1 MTTLKDL
8 KRLIQSQYA
17 DNRAMKKAFNR
28 MVMENG
34 SKNKTLS
41 SEEIDHVYLR
51 GGVRKSSRKR
61 KKKEIFTYPED
72 WIDHGDEESDEE
84 FDEEDGEEEEEDEDD
99 GPIDKK
105 EREYLKKASKK
116 DEDYVFEDDTD
127 DDDEE
132 AAMGS
137 EDMVGCVDRC
147 LGKGETGLQKCLV
160 DNCKVCDVAPTSSSD
175 DELGNY
181 TETLFDSDDED

>member
-41 SEEIDHVYLR
+41 SEEIDRVYLR

-84 FDEEDGEEEEEDEDD
+84 FDEEDGDEEEEEEEDEDD
-99 GPIDKK
+99 GPIDKR
-105 EREYLKKASKK
+105 EHEYLKESKQ
-116 DEDYVFEDDTD
+116 E
-127 DDDEE
+127 
-132 AAMGS
+132 
-137 EDMVGCVDRC
+137 R
-147 LGKGETGLQKCLV
+147 
-160 DNCKVCDVAPTSSSD
+160 
-175 DELGNY
+175 
-181 TETLFDSDDED
+181 